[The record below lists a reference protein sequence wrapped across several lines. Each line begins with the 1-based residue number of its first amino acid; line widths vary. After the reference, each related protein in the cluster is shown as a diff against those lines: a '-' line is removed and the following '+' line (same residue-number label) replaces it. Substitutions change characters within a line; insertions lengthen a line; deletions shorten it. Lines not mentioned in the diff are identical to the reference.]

1 MTNNT
6 TTTILWLSYSPAGTI
21 NEEMH
26 GGKRFATEWETS
38 NDRRFMVSS
47 VDRWIGGERSA
58 CETMVFEVIDGEP
71 TYFDLWTDLV
81 FRDSRHTHGKF
92 LREFLMDSR
101 ADEIVDRLQY
111 AEVRVVPPQISELTE
126 NSP

>member
-6 TTTILWLSYSPAGTI
+6 TTTTLWLSYSPAGTI

-47 VDRWIGGERSA
+47 VDHDTA
-58 CETMVFEVIDGEP
+58 TETMVFEVIDGEP
-71 TYFDLWTDLV
+71 TYYDLWTDRV
-81 FRDSRHTHGKF
+81 FRESRHSHGKF

-101 ADEIVDRLQY
+101 ADGDFVDRLQY

>member
-6 TTTILWLSYSPAGTI
+6 TTTTLWLTHSPAGTI

-26 GGKRFATEWETS
+26 GGKRFATEWESS

-47 VDRWIGGERSA
+47 VDHDTA
-58 CETMVFEVIDGEP
+58 TETMVFEVINGQP
-71 TYFDLWTDLV
+71 TYYDLWTDRV
-81 FRDSRHTHGKF
+81 FRDSRHSHGKF
-92 LREFLMDSR
+92 LREFLADSR